1 MKSNK
6 FSKFIIFAMTV
17 AILLFSLL
25 FFITRT
31 NDWRQKASA
40 LPQTAMGLVASLA
53 RVPYDWS
60 VDTVNQ
66 FQSLLNT
73 YQENLELKQTIV
85 SLESQADLI
94 AELEKD
100 NESLRQQLK
109 IEEDFKPASSIQT
122 SLLSRSSVSW
132 LDFAQVDK
140 GSNAGVEEKMLL
152 VSADGV
158 LGLVSQVSPFSSQV
172 ELLTN
177 SSRQDTLA
185 VKIKTDKEIIYG
197 ILSGYDVKKGA
208 AIVSQLNKQV
218 DVSAGVQVSTS
229 GLDGFAQ
236 ENLPIGKVLST
247 EKDKD
252 QSRTIYVTLSANLE
266 EAAGL
271 SLVGR

>member
-1 MKSNK
+1 
-6 FSKFIIFAMTV
+6 MTV

-40 LPQTAMGLVASLA
+40 LPQTAMGLVASLV

-140 GSNAGVEEKMLL
+140 GEL
-152 VSADGV
+152 DGV
-158 LGLVSQVSPFSSQV
+158 IDQMFLLSQDGLLGVVNQVTPFTAQV

-177 SSRQDTLA
+177 SNRQQSIS
-185 VKIKTDKEIIYG
+185 VKIKTEKETVYG
-197 ILSGYDVKKGA
+197 ILSGYDAQKGA
-208 AIVSQLNKQV
+208 AIVSQLNKQI
-218 DVSAGVQVSTS
+218 DVSPGSQVLTS
-229 GLDGFAQ
+229 GLDGFGT
-236 ENLPIGKVLST
+236 EDLPVGKVLET
-247 EKDKD
+247 EKEQD
-252 QSRTIYVTLSANLE
+252 QSLKIFVTLAADLE

-271 SLVGR
+271 RLVGR